1 MSWDDW
7 VFGILTGGL
16 YNIGKTAY
24 KASKAADAAG
34 DAVEEIAESAGA
46 TLAIL
51 GDTVA
56 RLGGDLES
64 FINELEELVTIKRAT
79 PRDEEDL
86 WDEEVE
92 RLNALRQREAELL
105 HELEQLGASDREDFS
120 WHDIFWG
127 ALIGELEEFFEEF
140 RIRSKLA
147 VVRAAIREILY
158 EEPGVIPTSIYHFK
172 EILERFN
179 TLEQPRIEEIMDS
192 GQDNLEEIYEILQE
206 VKRLFVV
213 KTWRPVPDEE
223 LTPEK
228 RDRLR
233 KLESMLETYN
243 ELIERNL
250 KITEEL
256 RKVIV
261 NVQPSD
267 LVVKPLGTAKV
278 KGVSEKMSLEM
289 AKPAV
294 EHSMNLARTQPV
306 GIKVATLLKRNE
318 VTGILGN
325 YNFAKGV
332 AKYYERERLKIE
344 KEIFRIKWVAVEE
357 PGLIPKILDEVRQTV
372 GHVRSEELPR
382 VDNVLDS
389 VNLTVLEMKGV
400 LQNLNKS
407 AESSQA

>member
-179 TLEQPRIEEIMDS
+179 TLEQPE
-192 GQDNLEEIYEILQE
+192 
-206 VKRLFVV
+206 
-213 KTWRPVPDEE
+213 
-223 LTPEK
+223 
-228 RDRLR
+228 
-233 KLESMLETYN
+233 
-243 ELIERNL
+243 
-250 KITEEL
+250 
-256 RKVIV
+256 
-261 NVQPSD
+261 
-267 LVVKPLGTAKV
+267 
-278 KGVSEKMSLEM
+278 
-289 AKPAV
+289 
-294 EHSMNLARTQPV
+294 
-306 GIKVATLLKRNE
+306 
-318 VTGILGN
+318 
-325 YNFAKGV
+325 
-332 AKYYERERLKIE
+332 
-344 KEIFRIKWVAVEE
+344 
-357 PGLIPKILDEVRQTV
+357 
-372 GHVRSEELPR
+372 
-382 VDNVLDS
+382 
-389 VNLTVLEMKGV
+389 
-400 LQNLNKS
+400 
-407 AESSQA
+407 